1 MRWFLSII
9 IFAFLWGGMEVYHN
23 TTLVKNS
30 YAVQRLESRIGRIE
44 KENGSLKRK
53 ISSHLSLRELEDYA
67 RKELD
72 LIEPKAVRYIKK
84 ESDREE
90 KESSSFCI
98 EIWNRLKELARGD
111 IFEQTE

>member
-1 MRWFLSII
+1 MRWLLSII
-9 IFAFLWGGMEVYHN
+9 IFAFFWGGMEVYHN
-23 TTLVKNS
+23 TALVRNS
-30 YAVQRLESRIGRIE
+30 YAVQRLESRIETVE

-84 ESDREE
+84 ESDGK
-90 KESSSFCI
+90 KESSFWI
-98 EIWNRLKELARGD
+98 EVWDRVKELVRGD

>member
-1 MRWFLSII
+1 MRWLLSIV

-23 TTLVKNS
+23 AALVKNS
-30 YAVQRLESRIGRIE
+30 YAVQRLESKIETVE

-84 ESDREE
+84 ESYGKEE
-90 KESSSFCI
+90 SPSLWIK
-98 EIWNRLKELARGD
+98 IWNRLKELVRGD

>member
-1 MRWFLSII
+1 MRWLLSIV

-23 TTLVKNS
+23 ATLVRNS
-30 YAVQRLESRIGRIE
+30 YAVQRLESRIETIE

-72 LIEPKAVRYIKK
+72 LVEPKAVRYIKK
-84 ESDREE
+84 ESDGK
-90 KESSSFCI
+90 KESPSFWI
-98 EIWNRLKELARGD
+98 KIWNRLKELVRGD
-111 IFEQTE
+111 TFEQTE

>member
-1 MRWFLSII
+1 MRWLLSIV
-9 IFAFLWGGMEVYHN
+9 IFVFLWGGMEVYHN
-23 TTLVKNS
+23 ATLVKNS
-30 YAVQRLESRIGRIE
+30 YAVQKLESKIETIE

-84 ESDREE
+84 ESDG
-90 KESSSFCI
+90 KIESPSFWVK
-98 EIWNRLKELARGD
+98 IWNRLKELVSGD
-111 IFEQTE
+111 VLEQAE

>member
-1 MRWFLSII
+1 MRWLLSIV
-9 IFAFLWGGMEVYHN
+9 IFAFLWGGMEVYRN
-23 TTLVKNS
+23 TTLVRHS
-30 YAVQRLESRIGRIE
+30 YAVQRLESRIETIE

-72 LIEPKAVRYIKK
+72 LVEPKAVRYIKK
-84 ESDREE
+84 ESDGK
-90 KESSSFCI
+90 KESPSFWI
-98 EIWNRLKELARGD
+98 KIWNRLKELVRGD

>member
-1 MRWFLSII
+1 MRWLLSIV

-23 TTLVKNS
+23 TTLVRHS
-30 YAVQRLESRIGRIE
+30 YAVQRLESRIETIE

-67 RKELD
+67 RKELN

-84 ESDREE
+84 ESDGK
-90 KESSSFCI
+90 KESPSFWI
-98 EIWNRLKELARGD
+98 KIWNRLKELARGD

>member
-1 MRWFLSII
+1 MRWLLSIV
-9 IFAFLWGGMEVYHN
+9 IFAFLWAGMEVYHN
-23 TTLVKNS
+23 TTLVRNS
-30 YAVQRLESRIGRIE
+30 YAVQRLESRIGAIE

-53 ISSHLSLRELEDYA
+53 ISSYLSLRELEDYA

-84 ESDREE
+84 EFDGK
-90 KESSSFCI
+90 KESPSFWI
-98 EIWNRLKELARGD
+98 KIWNRLRELVRGD

>member
-1 MRWFLSII
+1 MRWFSSII

-23 TTLVKNS
+23 TALVKNS
-30 YAVQRLESRIGRIE
+30 YTVQRLENRIETME

-84 ESDREE
+84 ESDETQE
-90 KESSSFCI
+90 LPSFWI
-98 EIWNRLKELARGD
+98 EIWDWIKELLRGD
-111 IFEQTE
+111 ILEQAE

>member
-1 MRWFLSII
+1 MRWLLSIV
-9 IFAFLWGGMEVYHN
+9 IFAFVRGGMEVYHN
-23 TTLVKNS
+23 TTLVRHS
-30 YAVQRLESRIGRIE
+30 YAVQRLESRIETIE

-72 LIEPKAVRYIKK
+72 LVEPKAVRYIKK
-84 ESDREE
+84 ESDGK
-90 KESSSFCI
+90 KESPSFWI
-98 EIWNRLKELARGD
+98 KIWNRLKELVRGD

>member
-1 MRWFLSII
+1 MRWLLSIV
-9 IFAFLWGGMEVYHN
+9 IFAFVWGGMEVYHN
-23 TTLVKNS
+23 TTLVRNS
-30 YAVQRLESRIGRIE
+30 YVVQRLESRIETIE

-67 RKELD
+67 RKELN

-84 ESDREE
+84 ESDGK
-90 KESSSFCI
+90 KESASFWI
-98 EIWNRLKELARGD
+98 KIWNRLKELVRGE

>member
-1 MRWFLSII
+1 MRWLLSIV
-9 IFAFLWGGMEVYHN
+9 IFAFAWGGMEVYYN
-23 TTLVKNS
+23 TTLVRNS
-30 YAVQRLESRIGRIE
+30 YAVQRLESRIETIE

-67 RKELD
+67 RKKLD

-84 ESDREE
+84 ESDGK
-90 KESSSFCI
+90 KESPSFWI
-98 EIWNRLKELARGD
+98 KIWNRLKELVRGD

>member
-1 MRWFLSII
+1 MRWLLSIV
-9 IFAFLWGGMEVYHN
+9 IFAFFWGGMEVYHN
-23 TTLVKNS
+23 TALVKNS
-30 YAVQRLESRIGRIE
+30 YAVQRLESRIEIIE

-84 ESDREE
+84 ESDGK
-90 KESSSFCI
+90 KESPSFWI
-98 EIWNRLKELARGD
+98 EIWNWVKELARGD
-111 IFEQTE
+111 IFEQAE

>member
-1 MRWFLSII
+1 MRWLLSIV
-9 IFAFLWGGMEVYHN
+9 IFAFVWGGMEVYHN
-23 TTLVKNS
+23 TTLVRNS
-30 YAVQRLESRIGRIE
+30 YAVQRLESRIETIE

-84 ESDREE
+84 ESDGK
-90 KESSSFCI
+90 KESPSFLI
-98 EIWNRLKELARGD
+98 EIWNSLKELVRGD

>member
-1 MRWFLSII
+1 MRWLLSIV
-9 IFAFLWGGMEVYHN
+9 IFVFLWGGMEVYHN
-23 TTLVKNS
+23 ATLVKNS
-30 YAVQRLESRIGRIE
+30 YAVQKLESKIETIE

-84 ESDREE
+84 ESDGK
-90 KESSSFCI
+90 KESPSLWI
-98 EIWNRLKELARGD
+98 EVWNWVKELLSR
-111 IFEQTE
+111 

>member
-1 MRWFLSII
+1 MRWLLSIV

-23 TTLVKNS
+23 ATLVRNS
-30 YAVQRLESRIGRIE
+30 YAVQRLESRIETIE

-67 RKELD
+67 RKELN

-84 ESDREE
+84 ESDGK
-90 KESSSFCI
+90 KESPSFLI
-98 EIWNRLKELARGD
+98 KIWNRLKELVRGD

>member
-1 MRWFLSII
+1 MRWLLSII

-30 YAVQRLESRIGRIE
+30 YAVQRLESRIERIE

-53 ISSHLSLRELEDYA
+53 ISSHLSLGELEDYA
-67 RKELD
+67 RKELN

-84 ESDREE
+84 ESGGK
-90 KESSSFCI
+90 KESPYFWI
-98 EIWNRLKELARGD
+98 KIWNRLKELIRGD

>member
-1 MRWFLSII
+1 MRWFSSII

-23 TTLVKNS
+23 TALVKNS
-30 YAVQRLESRIGRIE
+30 YTVQRLENRIETME

-84 ESDREE
+84 ESDETQ
-90 KESSSFCI
+90 ESPSFWI
-98 EIWNRLKELARGD
+98 EIWDWIKELLRGD
-111 IFEQTE
+111 ILEQAG

>member
-1 MRWFLSII
+1 MRWLLSIV
-9 IFAFLWGGMEVYHN
+9 IFAFVWGGMEVYHN
-23 TTLVKNS
+23 TTLVRNS
-30 YAVQRLESRIGRIE
+30 YTVQRLESRIETIE

-84 ESDREE
+84 ESDGK
-90 KESSSFCI
+90 KESPSFWI
-98 EIWNRLKELARGD
+98 KIWNRLKELVRGD

>member
-1 MRWFLSII
+1 MRWLLSIV

-23 TTLVKNS
+23 TTLVRHS
-30 YAVQRLESRIGRIE
+30 YAVQRLESRIETIE
-44 KENGSLKRK
+44 KESGSLKRK

-72 LIEPKAVRYIKK
+72 LVEPKAVRYIKK
-84 ESDREE
+84 ESDGK
-90 KESSSFCI
+90 KESPSFWI
-98 EIWNRLKELARGD
+98 KIWNRLKELVRGD

>member
-1 MRWFLSII
+1 MRRLLSII
-9 IFAFLWGGMEVYHN
+9 IFAFGWGGMEVYHN

-30 YAVQRLESRIGRIE
+30 YAVQRLESRIETIE

-67 RKELD
+67 RKELN

-84 ESDREE
+84 ESDEKRE
-90 KESSSFCI
+90 SPSFWI
-98 EIWNRLKELARGD
+98 KIWNRLKELVRGD